1 MAKGESEENYLETI
15 LILSKKRPVV
25 RSVDIANELGFKK
38 SSISVAMKNLRT
50 KSYITV
56 TDDGF
61 IYLTK
66 AGLKL
71 AEMIYDRHETLTSFL
86 IGLGVSPQ
94 AAEDDACRME
104 HVISPET
111 FAAIKRHLKS
121 DLL

>member
-1 MAKGESEENYLETI
+1 
-15 LILSKKRPVV
+15 
-25 RSVDIANELGFKK
+25 
-38 SSISVAMKNLRT
+38 MKNLRT

-66 AGLKL
+66 EGLKL

>member
-66 AGLKL
+66 EGLKL